1 MRNLLPKS
9 SSTTLDYVERVNRAI
24 DYILQNLDQPLQLE
38 TVAQMAYFSP
48 FHFHRVFR
56 AILGETL
63 NQFVKRL
70 RLERALRMLSH
81 NPQRSLTDIA
91 LGCGFTSSSDFSRS
105 FKQRYGLPPSVFD
118 IEVFRAHRRDEW
130 QSAIS
135 DPEQRHMLDRLPPGA
150 NPDGFEVELRQL
162 PARCVAYIRVKD
174 PYRDGQGVTGAAERL
189 VQWAEQRQLADGQ
202 WLGYMWDDPE
212 IVAHED
218 CRYDVGLEVPHVE
231 PDGEV
236 GRIEFPAM
244 LVAQVEERGTIELEC
259 RAMDWLY
266 GSWLPSSGYVPT
278 EQPGFEAWIGRP
290 FAHGYEHFELFAQ
303 LPVTR
308 G

>member
-118 IEVFRAHRRDEW
+118 IEVFRAERRDEW
-130 QSAIS
+130 QTAIT
-135 DPEQRHMLDRLPPGA
+135 DPEQRHMLDRLPVGA

-174 PYRDGQGVTGAAERL
+174 PYRDVKGVTGAAERL
-189 VQWAEQRQLADGQ
+189 LQWAEQRQLADGQ

-244 LVAQVEERGTIELEC
+244 LVAQVEVRGTIELEC
-259 RAMDWLY
+259 RALDWLY
-266 GSWLPSSGYVPT
+266 GTWLPSSGYVPT

>member
-1 MRNLLPKS
+1 MRNRTPKS

-38 TVAQMAYFSP
+38 AVAQVAYFSP

-56 AILGETL
+56 TILGETL

-81 NPQRSLTDIA
+81 DPQRSLTEIA
-91 LGCGFTSSSDFSRS
+91 LDCGFTSSSDFSRS

-118 IEVFRAHRRDEW
+118 IEVFRAQRREEW
-130 QSAIS
+130 ESAIT
-135 DPEQRHMLDRLPPGA
+135 DPKQRHMLDRLPPGA

-162 PARCVAYIRVKD
+162 PERCVAYIRVKD
-174 PYRDGQGVTGAAERL
+174 PYRDANGVTGAAERL
-189 VQWAEQRQLADGQ
+189 LQWAEQRELADGQ

-212 IVAHED
+212 IVAHQD
-218 CRYDVGLEVPHVE
+218 CRYDVGLEVPRVE
-231 PDGEV
+231 PEGEI

-244 LVAQVEERGTIELEC
+244 LVAQVEVRGSIDLEC
-259 RAMDWLY
+259 RALDWLY
-266 GSWLPSSGYVPT
+266 GTWLPNSGYVPT

-290 FAHGYEHFELFAQ
+290 FAHGHEHFELFAQ
-303 LPVTR
+303 LPITR